1 MNTARSV
8 ALEALLQVETN
19 EGYSNIVIDKA
30 LKSGG
35 LDARDSALAT
45 QLFYGVL
52 EKRLRLDY
60 AIARF
65 SKLPLAKLDA
75 QVLEILRIAV
85 YQILFLEK
93 IPKSAAVNEAVNL
106 AKAGKA
112 VKASGFINGIL
123 RSLLRSEPK
132 TLLPD
137 AEKDSLHYQS
147 VFYSC
152 PEWLISL
159 WISSYGEVCL
169 AGLLES
175 TLVRAPVFLRVNTQK
190 ISVEKFLQ
198 LLEEHDVKAD
208 YITGI
213 PGAVRLENAGSV
225 AALPGFEEGL
235 FHVQDLS
242 SQICCL
248 LAKPKPGSRVID
260 VCSAPGGKAF
270 TLAEWMED
278 RGALLA
284 FDKYKGK
291 VGLIRSGAQR
301 LGLSCIQASVRDA
314 LEGKEPLEPADTVL
328 CDAPCSGLGILRRK
342 PEIRYKDQ
350 ASLDSLPD
358 LQYRILYQSSQLCR
372 PGGKLF
378 YSTCTLNPA
387 ENGEVAG
394 RFLQENKEFEPLPLE
409 LPDGLLRGI
418 PEPEHQCTLFPHLHQ
433 TDGFFLSAFRRR
445 ET

>member
-1 MNTARSV
+1 MSTARSV
-8 ALEALLQVETN
+8 ALGALLQVETN

-30 LKSGG
+30 LKSAG
-35 LDARDSALAT
+35 LDARDAALAT

-65 SKLPLAKLDA
+65 SKLPLSKLDA
-75 QVLEILRIAV
+75 RVLEILRIAV

-106 AKAGKA
+106 AKEGKS

-123 RSLLRSEPK
+123 RSLSRADPEK
-132 TLLPD
+132 LLPD
-137 AEKDSLHYQS
+137 AKKDPLRYQS
-147 VFYSC
+147 MFYSC

-159 WISSYGEVCL
+159 WKSSYGEACTE
-169 AGLLES
+169 GLLES
-175 TLVRAPVFLRVNTQK
+175 TLIRAPIFLRVNTQK
-190 ISVEKFLQ
+190 ISVEELMRI
-198 LLEEHDVKAD
+198 LENSAVKVNA
-208 YITGI
+208 II
-213 PGAVRLENAGSV
+213 EVPGAIRLENAGSV
-225 AALPGFEEGL
+225 ASLPGFGEGL
-235 FHVQDLS
+235 FHIQDLS

-248 LAKPKPGSRVID
+248 LADPKPGSKVID

-270 TLAEWMED
+270 TLAEWMKD
-278 RGALLA
+278 SGILLA

-314 LEGKEPLEPADTVL
+314 LEAEGSPDPADIVL

-342 PEIRYKDQ
+342 PEIRYKEK

-358 LQYRILYQSSQLCR
+358 LQYRILYQSSKLCR
-372 PGGKLF
+372 PGGKLI

-394 RFLQENKEFEPLPLE
+394 RFLQENEEFEPLPLE
-409 LPDGLLRGI
+409 LPDKLIRGI
-418 PEPEHQCTLFPHLHQ
+418 PEPENQCTLFPHLHQ